1 MTISRHQKEIEDK
14 IKFHSQEISRL
25 IHILR
30 KKSWN
35 ESREKEDDE

>member
-1 MTISRHQKEIEDK
+1 MTISRKRKEIEDK

-30 KKSWN
+30 KESWN
-35 ESREKEDDE
+35 ETREKEDE